1 MAEGNLPAVARPSA
15 GAIVSFDEMER
26 MADAF
31 AKSNLFGA
39 KTKEQALSLLMIAQA
54 EGIHPALAVM
64 EYDIIEGKP
73 ARKAERLLARFQM
86 SGGKVAWTKFTN
98 AEVWAKFSHPQGSD
112 VEVKWAID
120 SNEPDV
126 TSAKKITFYKKGFNG
141 ESGKWVP
148 LTDKYNWKS
157 WPRAMLRSR
166 VISEG
171 VRTCFPGAAL
181 VTLTSEEAQDVQVL
195 SVEHI
200 DDVDQRTEE
209 ERAGEERTS
218 HAAKKDGDGAWA
230 DAALNACRAEAELDE
245 LLASSRWKK
254 LPKGWKKT
262 YGDKIETLRE
272 RLKGAE
278 PVASTFEALKE
289 AGLACAQMETPEAA
303 QEAFEVW
310 SGSLTPEKLAA
321 CTEDQ
326 RDELRTLYRNI
337 KAEIDQ

>member
-73 ARKAERLLARFQM
+73 ARKAERLLARFQL
-86 SGGKVAWTKFTN
+86 SGGKVEWLEYTDAK
-98 AEVWAKFSHPQGSD
+98 VSGKFSHPQGSTVTID
-112 VEVKWAID
+112 WTLADAAKVK
-120 SNEPDV
+120 
-126 TSAKKITFYKKGFNG
+126 FYKKDRNG
-141 ESGKWVP
+141 NGGAWVP

-166 VISEG
+166 CISEG